1 MASSFTTA
9 FSQTQRA
16 TWKAHICTE
25 KEGKFSV
32 SSPIY
37 LEEQSAHE
45 SLYLTLI
52 TCKDKLKEKVAW
64 MFTEQWLINL
74 LSKDNFHSIMKWK
87 ICVNLQL
94 LKLHSILISHLI
106 KCTKEL
112 NKINC
117 HVRWDTSNHIFVV
130 KTFLWS
136 GISNYHWSGKY
147 HLVGLLL
154 PT

>member
-1 MASSFTTA
+1 M
-9 FSQTQRA
+9 
-16 TWKAHICTE
+16 
-25 KEGKFSV
+25 
-32 SSPIY
+32 
-37 LEEQSAHE
+37 EERSAHE

-52 TCKDKLKEKVAW
+52 TCKNKLKEKVAW

-136 GISNYHWSGKY
+136 GISNYHWS
-147 HLVGLLL
+147 HLLKPYVLLRL
-154 PT
+154 SSLGSGPHTFSGTERQAIIAICIIKWLKHSFT